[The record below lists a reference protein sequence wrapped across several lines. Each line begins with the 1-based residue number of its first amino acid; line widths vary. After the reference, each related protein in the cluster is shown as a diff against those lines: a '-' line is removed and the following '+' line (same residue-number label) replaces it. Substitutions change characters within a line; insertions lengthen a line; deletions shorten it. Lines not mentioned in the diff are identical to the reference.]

1 MSSCTPDTSCETPL
15 PHLTLSTR
23 IRNSGQ
29 SFSSLLLFVGCTS
42 SYLWHV
48 GSSSLTR
55 DRILGPLHWE
65 HRVLAPGPRRKSH
78 HSYFSLPVSD
88 TVSLLS
94 PKANIMVSCQT
105 TVSHP
110 AQHKIIQLLRLPPQE
125 RLCCLYP
132 PTSWVLQFAGH
143 ASLGLTSRHTDRLAP
158 VPGISHHLTFSSG
171 YRRPPQ
177 YHFMGPVPEVTP
189 GPELKPNN
197 PRLTVSPVSGCQY
210 QGWDDIRRG
219 TGASSTY
226 LSRDH
231 KGCYHGNL

>member
-1 MSSCTPDTSCETPL
+1 MVHLLRSIIIPGPLPHLISRCVSSCIPDTSRETPL

-29 SFSSLLLFVGCTS
+29 SFSSLLPFVGCTS

-110 AQHKIIQLLRLPPQE
+110 AQHKIIQLLRLHPRKGSAVFIHPRPGSCSLLDTPHLVSPPGTRTGWLQSQE
-125 RLCCLYP
+125 YLTTSPSPVDTGDHLST
-132 PTSWVLQFAGH
+132 TSWVLC
-143 ASLGLTSRHTDRLAP
+143 LR
-158 VPGISHHLTFSSG
+158 
-171 YRRPPQ
+171 
-177 YHFMGPVPEVTP
+177 
-189 GPELKPNN
+189 
-197 PRLTVSPVSGCQY
+197 
-210 QGWDDIRRG
+210 
-219 TGASSTY
+219 
-226 LSRDH
+226 
-231 KGCYHGNL
+231 

>member
-1 MSSCTPDTSCETPL
+1 M
-15 PHLTLSTR
+15 R

-29 SFSSLLLFVGCTS
+29 SCSSLLLFVGCTS

-55 DRILGPLHWE
+55 DRTLGPLHWE
-65 HRVLAPGPRRKSH
+65 CRVLAPGPPRKSR

-94 PKANIMVSCQT
+94 PKGRCRGVTSDDCLSPCAAENHAAPQAAT
-105 TVSHP
+105 P
-110 AQHKIIQLLRLPPQE
+110 GKALL
-125 RLCCLYP
+125 CLYP
-132 PTSWVLQFAGH
+132 PTPWVLQFAGH
-143 ASLGLTSRHTDRLAP
+143 APLGLTSRHTDRLAP

-197 PRLTVSPVSGCQY
+197 PRMTVSCICVSTPGV
-210 QGWDDIRRG
+210 G
-219 TGASSTY
+219 
-226 LSRDH
+226 
-231 KGCYHGNL
+231 

>member
-1 MSSCTPDTSCETPL
+1 MSSCTPDTSRETPL

-29 SFSSLLLFVGCTS
+29 SSCSSLLLFVGCTS

-55 DRILGPLHWE
+55 DRTLGPLHWE
-65 HRVLAPGPRRKSH
+65 RRVLAARPPRKSH

-94 PKANIMVSCQT
+94 PKGKHHGVMSDDCLSPCTAENHSAPQAAT
-105 TVSHP
+105 
-110 AQHKIIQLLRLPPQE
+110 QE

-143 ASLGLTSRHTDRLAP
+143 APLGLTSRHTDRLAP
-158 VPGISHHLTFSSG
+158 VPGTSHHLTFSTG
-171 YRRPPQ
+171 HRRPPQ
-177 YHFMGPVPEVTP
+177 Y
-189 GPELKPNN
+189 NN
-197 PRLTVSPVSGCQY
+197 Q
-210 QGWDDIRRG
+210 
-219 TGASSTY
+219 
-226 LSRDH
+226 
-231 KGCYHGNL
+231 N